1 MSFHLLSLSDD
12 GGALSIREIRVFF
25 RVVTYPY
32 VLMRSVCS
40 NGFVLCM
47 DEGGEEK
54 MDNQS
59 ANVLA
64 IVTNESHPTKTTS
77 GKGVQELII
86 MDEQCHFEVSVKD
99 NSGIATAT
107 VSNEVAKNM
116 LFLSAEEIYEI
127 TFVKE
132 GVFSIHTSFISRMLL
147 KEEEGSIS
155 ILQEEIREAYDRVI
169 AFANSLETFG
179 GGLNDPISVAYGSF
193 PFLFVPF

>member
-25 RVVTYPY
+25 RVVAYPY

-59 ANVLA
+59 AGVF
-64 IVTNESHPTKTTS
+64 S
-77 GKGVQELII
+77 GSSFFL
-86 MDEQCHFEVSVKD
+86 CHFEVSVKD

-107 VSNEVAKNM
+107 VSDEVAKNM

-127 TFVKE
+127 TFVK
-132 GVFSIHTSFISRMLL
+132 VPKTLPL
-147 KEEEGSIS
+147 KK
-155 ILQEEIREAYDRVI
+155 EEIREAYDRDI

-193 PFLFVPF
+193 PFLSVPF